1 MMIDSLRKKMIESQK
16 SQNEIALST
25 LRLLIT
31 EIKNK
36 EISLRAEQK
45 ELLDEDIF
53 KMIKKQIKNR
63 NESIPMYEK
72 GGRLETAEK
81 EKKELAFLEVLM
93 KEFFPN
99 EISNQ

>member
-1 MMIDSLRKKMIESQK
+1 
-16 SQNEIALST
+16 
-25 LRLLIT
+25 
-31 EIKNK
+31 
-36 EISLRAEQK
+36 
-45 ELLDEDIF
+45 
-53 KMIKKQIKNR
+53 
-63 NESIPMYEK
+63 MYEK